1 MGDAAPTKATMKKRQ
16 SGFSMIEILVVMGI
30 GMILIAMAVPLVSTT
45 LNMYRLRGAGGDYAN
60 LLQTAR
66 MRAVSNDRYYPVY
79 ALPGTKAA
87 SLNSFNAFV
96 DMNGTGVYANAP
108 LADPAVAFNVRIVI
122 PTAAAPNP
130 TNLYTQF
137 LPGIL
142 AGAVAINP
150 NPLWGPTFGA
160 RGLPC
165 QATLPSGGTCSYTTP
180 AGLPIAFE
188 TFMQNIQTGIWE
200 AVTVNPSGRV
210 RQWQYDAGKN
220 AWRALD

>member
-1 MGDAAPTKATMKKRQ
+1 
-16 SGFSMIEILVVMGI
+16 MIEILVVMGI

-66 MRAVSNDRYYPVY
+66 MRAVSNDKYYAVY

-108 LADPAVAFNVRIVI
+108 LADPAVAFNVRIAI
-122 PTAAAPNP
+122 PTAAAPN
-130 TNLYTQF
+130 TANLNALF
-137 LPGIL
+137 LPGIPGL
-142 AGAVAINP
+142 PGSMSINP
-150 NPLWGPTFGA
+150 NVWGPTFGA

-165 QATLPSGGTCSYTTP
+165 QATLPSGGTCSYTSNP
-180 AGLPIAFE
+180 GGKPIAFE